1 MIKTIPRARF
11 ILPCYLNVV
20 YKNKLKLKQIKSA
33 IVSTVLL
40 DIIEV
45 GINTHDSNVIRN
57 ILVQYE
63 TAFIQTIII
72 EY

>member
-33 IVSTVLL
+33 IVSTVSL
-40 DIIEV
+40 DIM
-45 GINTHDSNVIRN
+45 GIIPTQNVI
-57 ILVQYE
+57 E
-63 TAFIQTIII
+63 T
-72 EY
+72 Y